1 MNYVFEKWKIV
12 KAGDNDDNLQDVNP
26 AADIDIESNKYTDK
40 VTVIE
45 VFYKKQIA
53 AVPLEPVP
61 TGIMKKLNLYIPV
74 IIISILTISTTL
86 IFILKRKRRN
96 AR

>member
-1 MNYVFEKWKIV
+1 MKYVFEKWKIV

-26 AADIDIESNKYTDK
+26 ATDIDIESNKYTDK

-45 VFYKKQIA
+45 AFYKKQIA

-61 TGIMKKLNLYIPV
+61 TGIMKKLNLYTPAL
-74 IIISILTISTTL
+74 IIAVVMISTTL
-86 IFILKRKRRN
+86 IFMLNRKTRN
-96 AR
+96 ER